1 MHWWIEIANARCGG
15 LDQHQDTEREKV
27 HKQRPLIREIN
38 MGGWG
43 VGGEINAVNINRLP
57 ESGISPITVLL
68 NSPPVGC
75 LRH

>member
-43 VGGEINAVNINRLP
+43 GVGGRLMQ
-57 ESGISPITVLL
+57 ST
-68 NSPPVGC
+68 
-75 LRH
+75 